1 MPALSQLAY
10 HPRLTVMTDARGVS
24 AFLVFRDEH
33 AHQRTFPL
41 DDGLERV
48 RIGLGAGADLRL
60 SWDREASRIHAE
72 LERLGNGWA
81 LSDDGLSANG
91 TFINGERLRGRRR
104 LAGGD
109 RIRIGKTE
117 LTFRTM
123 TEDGSDTYVPAL
135 ARPPVELSRTQ
146 QRVLIA
152 LSRPY
157 GGGAAHAVPATNQQ
171 IADELHLS
179 VDAVKTHLRVL
190 FIKFEIAALP
200 QNQKRARLVEL
211 ALERGNLSDRD
222 LAGV

>member
-1 MPALSQLAY
+1 
-10 HPRLTVMTDARGVS
+10 MTGAHGVS
-24 AFLVFRDEH
+24 GFLVYRDEH
-33 AHQRTFPL
+33 AYQRTFPL
-41 DDGLERV
+41 DDAVERV
-48 RIGLGAGADLRL
+48 RVGRGTGADLRL
-60 SWDREASRIHAE
+60 AWDREVSRIHAE
-72 LERLGNGWA
+72 LERLGSGWA

-117 LTFRTM
+117 LTFRAM
-123 TEDGSDTYVPAL
+123 SDDGSNTYVPAL

-146 QRVLIA
+146 RKVLVA

-157 GGGAAHAVPATNQQ
+157 AGGGPHALPATNQQ
-171 IADELHLS
+171 IAAELHLS

-190 FIKFEIAALP
+190 YIKFEIAGLP

-211 ALERGNLSDRD
+211 AIERGNLSEHD
-222 LAGV
+222 LAHV

>member
-1 MPALSQLAY
+1 
-10 HPRLTVMTDARGVS
+10 MTGAHGVS
-24 AFLVFRDEH
+24 AFLVYKDEH
-33 AHQRTFPL
+33 AYQRTFPL
-41 DDGLERV
+41 DDGVERV
-48 RIGLGAGADLRL
+48 RLGRGVGADLRL
-60 SWDREASRIHAE
+60 AWDREASRIHAE

-109 RIRIGKTE
+109 RIRIGKSE

-123 TEDGSDTYVPAL
+123 AEDGSDTYVPAL

-146 QRVLIA
+146 KRVLVA
-152 LSRPY
+152 LGRPY
-157 GGGAAHAVPATNQQ
+157 AGGAAHAVPATNQQ

-190 FIKFEIAALP
+190 FIKFEIAGLP

-222 LAGV
+222 FAPA

>member
-1 MPALSQLAY
+1 
-10 HPRLTVMTDARGVS
+10 MTGAHGVS
-24 AFLVFRDEH
+24 GFLVYRDEH
-33 AHQRTFPL
+33 AYQRTFPL
-41 DDGLERV
+41 DDAVERV
-48 RIGLGAGADLRL
+48 RIGRGTGADLRL
-60 SWDREASRIHAE
+60 AWDREVSRIHAE
-72 LERLGNGWA
+72 LERLGGGWA

-117 LTFRTM
+117 LTFRAM
-123 TEDGSDTYVPAL
+123 SDDGSDTYVPAL

-146 QRVLIA
+146 RKVLVA

-157 GGGAAHAVPATNQQ
+157 AGGAPHAVPATNQQ
-171 IADELHLS
+171 IAAELHLS

-190 FIKFEIAALP
+190 YIKFEIAGLP

-211 ALERGNLSDRD
+211 AIERGNLSEHD
-222 LAGV
+222 LAHV

>member
-1 MPALSQLAY
+1 
-10 HPRLTVMTDARGVS
+10 MTGACGVS

-48 RIGLGAGADLRL
+48 RIGRGRGADLRL
-60 SWDREASRIHAE
+60 AWDREASRIHAE
-72 LERLGNGWA
+72 LERLGDGWA

-91 TFINGERLRGRRR
+91 TFINGDRPRGRRR

-117 LTFRTM
+117 LTFRGM
-123 TEDGSDTYVPAL
+123 SEDGSDTYVPAL

-146 QRVLIA
+146 QRVLVA

-157 GGGAAHAVPATNQQ
+157 AGGAVHAVPATNQQ

-179 VDAVKTHLRVL
+179 VDAVKTHLRVV
-190 FIKFEIAALP
+190 FIKFEIAGLP

-211 ALERGNLSDRD
+211 ALERGNLSDQD
-222 LAGV
+222 FAGV

>member
-1 MPALSQLAY
+1 
-10 HPRLTVMTDARGVS
+10 VS
-24 AFLVFRDEH
+24 AFLVYKDE
-33 AHQRTFPL
+33 QDLLRTFPL
-41 DDGLERV
+41 DGTVELVRV
-48 RIGLGAGADLRL
+48 GRGAGADLRL
-60 SWDREASRIHAE
+60 AWDREASRIHAE
-72 LERLGNGWA
+72 LERLGGGWA

-117 LTFRTM
+117 ITFRAM
-123 TEDGSDTYVPAL
+123 SEDGSDTYVPAL

-146 QRVLIA
+146 RKVLLA

-157 GGGAAHAVPATNQQ
+157 ASGAAHALPATNQQ

-190 FIKFEIAALP
+190 FIKFEIAELP

-211 ALERGNLSDRD
+211 AIERGNVNEHD
-222 LAGV
+222 LAQT

>member
-1 MPALSQLAY
+1 
-10 HPRLTVMTDARGVS
+10 MTGAHGVS
-24 AFLVFRDEH
+24 GFLVYKDER
-33 AHQRTFPL
+33 AYQRTFPL
-41 DDGLERV
+41 DDAVERV
-48 RIGLGAGADLRL
+48 RVGRGTGADLRL
-60 SWDREASRIHAE
+60 AWDREVSRIHAE
-72 LERLGNGWA
+72 LERLGSGWA

-117 LTFRTM
+117 LTFRAM
-123 TEDGSDTYVPAL
+123 SDDGSNTYVPAL

-146 QRVLIA
+146 RKVLVA

-157 GGGAAHAVPATNQQ
+157 AGGGPHALPATNQQ
-171 IADELHLS
+171 IAAELHLS

-190 FIKFEIAALP
+190 YIKFEIAGLP

-211 ALERGNLSDRD
+211 AIERGNVSEHD
-222 LAGV
+222 LAHV

>member
-1 MPALSQLAY
+1 
-10 HPRLTVMTDARGVS
+10 VS
-24 AFLVFRDEH
+24 AFLVYRDE
-33 AHQRTFPL
+33 QDSLRTFPL
-41 DDGLERV
+41 DGTVEMV
-48 RIGLGAGADLRL
+48 RIGRGAGADLRL
-60 SWDREASRIHAE
+60 TWDREASRIHAE
-72 LERLGNGWA
+72 LERLGGGWA

-117 LTFRTM
+117 ITFRAM
-123 TEDGSDTYVPAL
+123 SEDGSDTYVPAL

-146 QRVLIA
+146 RKVLLA

-157 GGGAAHAVPATNQQ
+157 ASRAAHALPATNQQ

-190 FIKFEIAALP
+190 FIKFEIAELP

-211 ALERGNLSDRD
+211 AIERGNVNEHD
-222 LAGV
+222 LAQA

>member
-1 MPALSQLAY
+1 
-10 HPRLTVMTDARGVS
+10 MTGAHGVS
-24 AFLVFRDEH
+24 AFLVYKDED

-41 DDGLERV
+41 DDDVEVVRV
-48 RIGLGAGADLRL
+48 GRGVGADLRL
-60 SWDREASRIHAE
+60 AWDREASRIHAE
-72 LERLGNGWA
+72 LERLGGGWA

-104 LAGGD
+104 LSGGD

-117 LTFRTM
+117 LTFRAM
-123 TEDGSDTYVPAL
+123 SDDGSDTYVPAL

-146 QRVLIA
+146 RKVLVA

-157 GGGAAHAVPATNQQ
+157 AGGATHALPATNQQ

-190 FIKFEIAALP
+190 FIKFEIAGLP

-211 ALERGNLSDRD
+211 AIERGNVSERD
-222 LAGV
+222 LAPA

>member
-1 MPALSQLAY
+1 
-10 HPRLTVMTDARGVS
+10 MTGAHRVS
-24 AFLVFRDEH
+24 AFLVYNDEH
-33 AHQRTFPL
+33 AYQRTFPL

-48 RIGLGAGADLRL
+48 RLGRGVGADLRL
-60 SWDREASRIHAE
+60 AWNREASRIHAE

-109 RIRIGKTE
+109 RIRIGKSE
-117 LTFRTM
+117 LTFWTM
-123 TEDGSDTYVPAL
+123 AEDGSDTYVPAL

-146 QRVLIA
+146 KRVLVA
-152 LSRPY
+152 LGRPY
-157 GGGAAHAVPATNQQ
+157 AGGAAHAVPATNQQ

-190 FIKFEIAALP
+190 FIKFEIAGLP

-222 LAGV
+222 FAPA

>member
-1 MPALSQLAY
+1 
-10 HPRLTVMTDARGVS
+10 MTGAHGVS
-24 AFLVFRDEH
+24 GFLVYKDER
-33 AHQRTFPL
+33 AYQRTFPL
-41 DDGLERV
+41 DDAVERV
-48 RIGLGAGADLRL
+48 RVGRGTGADLRL
-60 SWDREASRIHAE
+60 AWDREVSRIHAE
-72 LERLGNGWA
+72 LERLGSGWA

-117 LTFRTM
+117 LTFRAM
-123 TEDGSDTYVPAL
+123 SDDGSDTYVPAL

-146 QRVLIA
+146 RKVLVA

-157 GGGAAHAVPATNQQ
+157 AGGGPHALPATNQQ
-171 IADELHLS
+171 IAAELHLS

-190 FIKFEIAALP
+190 YIKFEIAGLP

-211 ALERGNLSDRD
+211 AIERGNVSEHD
-222 LAGV
+222 LAHV